1 MNDKKQNLKKLAIV
15 ALVVLLAVS
24 TYVAA
29 HPERTED
36 FWDDMDSIHERIH
49 GEDWEEHHRGIHGEN
64 WEDAPGF
71 CHGTSG

>member
-15 ALVVLLAVS
+15 VLVVLLATS
-24 TYVAA
+24 AYAAA
-29 HPERTED
+29 HPTETED
-36 FWDDMDSIHERIH
+36 VWDEMEKIHEKIH

-71 CHGTSG
+71 CHGTPG